1 MLFPK
6 MFPLKLVKVKLNLF
20 VPNCLWGLSSFY
32 QNLDHVLVRFAGL
45 KSCKVSPSGCLR
57 KGIVRLH
64 LSGKRKP
71 SLGTLYSPSA
81 SFIEMEHCQVLR
93 GPCFLPPH
101 SHNHSSPNTLTLSSL
116 FPFVVLLP
124 IQPTHFLPVGCN
136 SDSWERLW
144 LVQLIAVSLIGCS
157 FALPTC

>member
-101 SHNHSSPNTLTLSSL
+101 SHNHSSPNTLTLS
-116 FPFVVLLP
+116 FRYYRRFYNICIEKVTFRWLLNHNQ
-124 IQPTHFLPVGCN
+124 IFSRVEEEG
-136 SDSWERLW
+136 S
-144 LVQLIAVSLIGCS
+144 I
-157 FALPTC
+157 